1 MRLLITR
8 EDGWNLYRAGDQYF
22 ESRIQLTEQE
32 QATNGEELLTNSG
45 DLKQLAFNLDSIN
58 GWFNDSKT
66 AQDLQRV
73 ISALEPMIIELWQ
86 EKKLGSWV
94 MEIY

>member
-1 MRLLITR
+1 MRLLATR
-8 EDGWNLYRAGDQYF
+8 EDGWNLYRAADQYF
-22 ESRIQLTEQE
+22 ESRIQLSEQE
-32 QATNGEELLTNSG
+32 QATNGEELLSKSG
-45 DLKQLAFNLDSIN
+45 NWKQLAFKFDSIN

-66 AQDLQRV
+66 PEDLKRV
-73 ISALEPMIIELWQ
+73 ITALEPMIIELWQ